1 MTKYMKVTDPS
12 NREVYID
19 LYKINSIRESFTEL
33 RDIYVPNELGTG
45 YGGHRHLANHTNDQ
59 GYFRTLFSVPG
70 DSAMTVGGSAQEFI
84 DHIEEQQKRARKG
97 KEIEPYNPKWWTV
110 YTENGKVHPIN
121 ELLEPVGFRSGR
133 SESRAINIQVAK
145 YINQIEEI
153 GQAEGMSYSPC
164 PEAFSGKV
172 LDLLSEAQDKL
183 SVGNLRLLHKT
194 VNSIAMKAMK
204 HSQSANDTAS
214 ISTGM

>member
-1 MTKYMKVTDPS
+1 MTKYMKVTELFK
-12 NREVYID
+12 REVYID
-19 LYKINSIRESFTEL
+19 LYKINSISESFEEL
-33 RDIYVPNELGTG
+33 RGIYVPSSGKKINTD
-45 YGGHRHLANHTNDQ
+45 DQ

-97 KEIEPYNPKWWTV
+97 KEIEPYNPEWWTV
-110 YTENGKVHPIN
+110 YTRNGKVHPIN
-121 ELLEPVGFRSGR
+121 ELLEPVGFEGR
-133 SESRAINIQVAK
+133 NSQYRAINIQVAK

-153 GQAEGMSYSPC
+153 NEAEGTG
-164 PEAFSGKV
+164 EQAIGTAFDSGKV
-172 LDLLSEAQDKL
+172 LDLFSEAQDKL

-194 VNSIAMKAMK
+194 VNSIVMRAMK
-204 HSQSANDTAS
+204 HSQGANDTAS